1 MRNARPS
8 ALAAAAVVLAGVL
21 AGSPPASAK
30 DAASSPIARYAES
43 LDVTAGIEHRLLI
56 VHPILAR
63 APAAKVREPLR
74 LGGTAPPD
82 LVAIGVAEKNAKH
95 VDVVGF
101 APEPLVFLTG
111 DVIRTATADYAV
123 AKDRVFPGAEPAKVA
138 VTRISREVDV
148 DGTVSESLTL
158 GQVLPSAIRYVAL
171 TETQGAEIR
180 EVAERFAVDAGLAT
194 PRRSPAELATAERIK
209 KRAADYRTALLTLPK
224 ADADRAI
231 VGCAFLLD
239 GALASFET
247 FGSGALFRD
256 AWPKLL
262 EAASVE
268 AAVAEVKANLLDTD
282 LADPADPDRF
292 LSDLKRR
299 MLGVFGARAKAS
311 DVLDAGKEFALA
323 LENAAARAL
332 VLEEDRV
339 VHFIWVTDPTHRGDK
354 PPGEGIDIRAAE
366 RKARPTEEE
375 QRHIDRRNGG
385 SAAPKPPSPVEPPP
399 APK

>member
-375 QRHIDRRNGG
+375 QRLIDRRNGG